1 MRPSVTDPN
10 ETGDP
15 APGAGRLRRRLAVA
29 LGRDEAA
36 ADRVS
41 RRILHGAGAFI
52 LVYYPMPVYFFLVL
66 PKEAVLLLALAAVG
80 AIEVLRLGF
89 GTKVP
94 TIRDYEA
101 RRPASYVFYAVALVI
116 AVLLFP
122 VPIAAAVVLG
132 TAIVDPL
139 AGELRAQP
147 RWARF
152 QLVAPFTVYTVLAT
166 VALGLLG
173 PWPWGW
179 SVGLGALAAAVGVSV
194 ERWRFRWVDD
204 DLSMTVVPALVLY
217 AVGIGLLGLA
227 R

>member
-1 MRPSVTDPN
+1 MRPSVTEP
-10 ETGDP
+10 EVPGAP
-15 APGAGRLRRRLAVA
+15 AATAGRLRRRLAVA

-36 ADRVS
+36 ADQVS
-41 RRILHGAGAFI
+41 RRIVHGAGAFI
-52 LVYYPMPVYFFLVL
+52 LVYYPMPVYFFVIL

-80 AIEVLRLGF
+80 GIEVLRLGF

-94 TIRDYEA
+94 TIREYEA

-122 VPIAAAVVLG
+122 VPIAGAVVLG

-147 RWARF
+147 RWARL
-152 QLVAPFTVYTVLAT
+152 QVVVPFAVYTALAA

-179 SVGLGALAAAVGVSV
+179 SVALGALAGAVGVSV

-217 AVGIGLLGLA
+217 AVGIGLLGLP